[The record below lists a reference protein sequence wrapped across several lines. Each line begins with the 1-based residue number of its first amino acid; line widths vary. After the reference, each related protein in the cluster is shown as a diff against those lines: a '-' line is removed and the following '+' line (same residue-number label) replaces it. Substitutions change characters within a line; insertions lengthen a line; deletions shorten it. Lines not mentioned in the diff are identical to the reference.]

1 MTVGEALKQMRL
13 QAGLT
18 QTEMTAGVVSE
29 SFYSKIERGVHAVDV
44 QVLINILSA
53 HHMDVVHFFSLLNF
67 QKSETEP
74 NFEII
79 NQISFAQNKK
89 DISALD
95 KIKKELENL
104 GGGKMPFYLR
114 FRLENAYAWI
124 YHSNRFVSGA
134 MKRKIKS
141 VILDENWNR
150 PAYHYLSQAVVM
162 LDINESFYLVKS
174 AFKAYEKNKENDAFT
189 LQFVALIAVNYLNC
203 CYHQK
208 ADKEYAQVAIDFLK
222 TLPVDPVI
230 GFYRI
235 IGTYY
240 EAVFSNN
247 TKIRDMIIEI
257 LKRIDYYSL
266 IQDTVEDIKTNK

>member
-95 KIKKELENL
+95 KIKKELENR
-104 GGGKMPFYLR
+104 GGEDTFLSEISMEEQEHDAVKFYQRTLAI
-114 FRLENAYAWI
+114 FIENTI
-124 YHSNRFVSGA
+124 FTELLIEGGFNPV
-134 MKRKIKS
+134 
-141 VILDENWNR
+141 
-150 PAYHYLSQAVVM
+150 
-162 LDINESFYLVKS
+162 INEQDIVHFQFNEINLDTKVKMETH
-174 AFKAYEKNKENDAFT
+174 AMN
-189 LQFVALIAVNYLNC
+189 QFQGNAIPFEEMRQMLG
-203 CYHQK
+203 K
-208 ADKEYAQVAIDFLK
+208 RADNVDETRLFANMITQPNAI
-222 TLPVDPVI
+222 
-230 GFYRI
+230 G
-235 IGTYY
+235 
-240 EAVFSNN
+240 
-247 TKIRDMIIEI
+247 
-257 LKRIDYYSL
+257 L
-266 IQDTVEDIKTNK
+266 IQAKSFRFSATARSTKSQPNST

>member
-95 KIKKELENL
+95 KIKKELEN
-104 GGGKMPFYLR
+104 GGGRYLFIWDFDWRMPMLGS
-114 FRLENAYAWI
+114 I
-124 YHSNRFVSGA
+124 T
-134 MKRKIKS
+134 
-141 VILDENWNR
+141 VIDLFQELWN
-150 PAYHYLSQAVVM
+150 
-162 LDINESFYLVKS
+162 
-174 AFKAYEKNKENDAFT
+174 EK
-189 LQFVALIAVNYLNC
+189 
-203 CYHQK
+203 
-208 ADKEYAQVAIDFLK
+208 
-222 TLPVDPVI
+222 
-230 GFYRI
+230 
-235 IGTYY
+235 
-240 EAVFSNN
+240 
-247 TKIRDMIIEI
+247 
-257 LKRIDYYSL
+257 
-266 IQDTVEDIKTNK
+266 

>member
-95 KIKKELENL
+95 KIKKELENR
-104 GGGKMPFYLR
+104 GGERYL
-114 FRLENAYAWI
+114 FI
-124 YHSNRFVSGA
+124 
-134 MKRKIKS
+134 
-141 VILDENWNR
+141 
-150 PAYHYLSQAVVM
+150 
-162 LDINESFYLVKS
+162 
-174 AFKAYEKNKENDAFT
+174 
-189 LQFVALIAVNYLNC
+189 
-203 CYHQK
+203 
-208 ADKEYAQVAIDFLK
+208 
-222 TLPVDPVI
+222 
-230 GFYRI
+230 
-235 IGTYY
+235 
-240 EAVFSNN
+240 
-247 TKIRDMIIEI
+247 
-257 LKRIDYYSL
+257 
-266 IQDTVEDIKTNK
+266 